1 MQTLASYLI
10 EKENLSNGEV
20 AARSDAISAR
30 VRDWLLGKGVTDPN
44 ALSGSFNSLTL
55 NSSGNFSR
63 RSISNEMGTYEE
75 IRLEEPSR
83 GGQLF
88 STVISKV
95 LSPSKIAV
103 HATLSVRNSISV
115 IAPVATD
122 PRCPALIRSLLELY
136 PDWTFGGNAIGT
148 ATAQAVAGT
157 EDAEILLSELVSESR
172 LRPIVVVSQNE
183 DEFIWPCLPDDL
195 AYDLTG
201 LANVVSIDDEASWAL
216 TEHLGKKNSCYLGA
230 VRLYWPGKKSL
241 GGDIQIPGTVWTAS
255 ALLSMDHDG
264 KGSVRFRSAIR
275 RAVMSVAALTVEPPS
290 AIRQIQN
297 FSARERLQ
305 QLEARANSNTEEL
318 ELARLY
324 VEENE
329 ELKAEV
335 AQLKAD
341 LSALSGRAEVAEFA
355 LSQVKSKD
363 PLVADAPATEDDSPS
378 AGETRYYKKTHSKQ
392 AYDVLVRVSDCGH
405 SSWQNSAGAD
415 KARKGLERLEK
426 RDDWKNLQHC
436 GSCTGGGLWRAKW

>member
-10 EKENLSNGEV
+10 EKENLSDGEV
-20 AARSDAISAR
+20 AIRSDAISAR

-44 ALSGSFNSLTL
+44 ALSGTFNSLTS
-55 NSSGNFSR
+55 NSSGSFSR
-63 RSISNEMGTYEE
+63 RSISNEKGAYEE

-95 LSPSKIAV
+95 LSPTKIAV
-103 HATLSVRNSISV
+103 HATLSVKNNISV

-148 ATAQAVAGT
+148 ATARAVAGS
-157 EDAEILLSELVSESR
+157 EDAEILLSNLVSESR
-172 LRPIVVVSQNE
+172 LRPVVVVSQNE
-183 DEFIWPCLPDDL
+183 GEFVWPHLPDEL
-195 AYDLTG
+195 AYDLAG
-201 LANVVSIDDEASWAL
+201 LADVVSIDDDASWEL
-216 TEHLGKKNSCYLGA
+216 TEHLGKRNSCYLGA
-230 VRLYWPGKKSL
+230 VRLYWPSKKAMNGSL
-241 GGDIQIPGTVWTAS
+241 QLPGTVWTAS
-255 ALLSMDHDG
+255 NLLSMDHDE
-264 KGSVRFRSAIR
+264 KGLVRFRSAIR

-297 FSARERLQ
+297 FYARQRLQ
-305 QLEARANSNTEEL
+305 ELEARADTNTEEL

-341 LSALSGRAEVAEFA
+341 LSELSGRAEVAEYA

-363 PLVADAPATEDDSPS
+363 PLVADISATDDDSPFD
-378 AGETRYYKKTHSKQ
+378 GETRYYKKIHSKP
-392 AYDVLVRVSDCGH
+392 AHDVLVRVTDCGH

-415 KARKGLERLEK
+415 KARKGVERLEK
-426 RDDWKNLQHC
+426 RGDWKSMQHC
-436 GSCTGGGLWRAKW
+436 GSCTGGGLWRVRW